1 VPLEARA
8 GAALAVFDLDGT
20 ITRHDTLMPYVMDC
34 LWRKPWRL
42 PRLLLLPLLAFG
54 YLLHRDRGRFKGALL
69 RATIGGLPRAW
80 LEARAAGFVPRL
92 LRRGLFAEALRAIGE
107 HRARGDRLL
116 LMSASIDLYVPL
128 IGGALGFGQTIC
140 SQVRWNP
147 DGTLDGRLASANC
160 HGEEKRRCLQALIAR
175 DSPQR
180 LYAYGNSGSDLSHMR
195 LANQAYLINGP
206 ARLIESSATIEA
218 LRWTQRGAAEV

>member
-1 VPLEARA
+1 MPPE
-8 GAALAVFDLDGT
+8 GAAGLSLAVFDLDGT
-20 ITRHDTLMPYVMDC
+20 ITRHDTLIPFVLDC

-42 PRLLLLPLLAFG
+42 PRLLLLPALAFAF
-54 YLLHRDRGRFKGALL
+54 LLHRDRGRFKGALL

-92 LRRGLFAEALRAIGE
+92 LQRGVFAEALRAIDD

-128 IGGALGFGQTIC
+128 IGQALGFAQTIC
-140 SQVRWNP
+140 SRVRWNA

-160 HGEEKRRCLQALIAR
+160 RGEEKRRCLQALIAR
-175 DSPQR
+175 EPPQR
-180 LYAYGNSGSDLSHMR
+180 LYAYGNSGSDLAHMR
-195 LANQAYLINGP
+195 LASQAYLINGP
-206 ARLIESSATIEA
+206 RRLIGSTATIEA
-218 LRWTQRGAAEV
+218 LHWSERGAA

>member
-1 VPLEARA
+1 VPPKGTA
-8 GAALAVFDLDGT
+8 GFDLAVFDLDGT
-20 ITRHDTLMPYVMDC
+20 ITRHDTLMPFVLHC

-42 PRLLLLPLLAFG
+42 PRLLLLPPLAFG
-54 YLLHRDRGRFKGALL
+54 YLLHRDRGRFKGALI

-80 LEARAAGFVPRL
+80 LEARAAGFVPWL
-92 LRRGLFAEALRAIGE
+92 LRRGLFAEALRAIDD

-128 IGGALGFGQTIC
+128 IGAALGFGQTIC

-160 HGEEKRRCLQALIAR
+160 YGEEKRRCLQAQIAR
-175 DSPQR
+175 EPPQR
-180 LYAYGNSGSDLSHMR
+180 LYAYGNSGSDLPHMR
-195 LANQAYLINGP
+195 LASQAYLINGP
-206 ARLIESSATIEA
+206 TRMIGSNATIKA
-218 LRWTQRGAAEV
+218 LHWTQRAAA